1 MAKKKTSTPVSPASP
16 SEKEVVNSPLLGVH
30 VSTSGGLH
38 TAFERAEQLKINTFQ
53 LFVKNNKQW
62 FAADLE
68 EEEIELYKE
77 AHAKWK
83 GGPLV
88 AHGCYLLNIGS
99 ANPELQEKSRK
110 SFKAELLRANT
121 LGVDHFVFHPGAHT
135 GHGEEVA
142 IANIIQALDAIHE
155 ETPECKTLSVLEIT
169 AGQGSSVGC
178 KFEHLERVLNA
189 VKHKDRVAVCLDTC
203 HMFAAGYDI
212 RSEEAWHKSFEEFEK
227 RIGFGKLVCIHTNDS
242 KKGLNSRVD
251 RHEHIGSGEI
261 GKEGFRLLMTDPRFQ
276 NIPKILE
283 TPKDK
288 NMTEDFAN
296 LAILREMHKPSTEMH

>member
-99 ANPELQEKSRK
+99 ANPELQEK
-110 SFKAELLRANT
+110 LR
-121 LGVDHFVFHPGAHT
+121 
-135 GHGEEVA
+135 
-142 IANIIQALDAIHE
+142 I
-155 ETPECKTLSVLEIT
+155 S
-169 AGQGSSVGC
+169 
-178 KFEHLERVLNA
+178 
-189 VKHKDRVAVCLDTC
+189 
-203 HMFAAGYDI
+203 
-212 RSEEAWHKSFEEFEK
+212 
-227 RIGFGKLVCIHTNDS
+227 
-242 KKGLNSRVD
+242 
-251 RHEHIGSGEI
+251 
-261 GKEGFRLLMTDPRFQ
+261 
-276 NIPKILE
+276 
-283 TPKDK
+283 
-288 NMTEDFAN
+288 
-296 LAILREMHKPSTEMH
+296 ILRSIPIKKVLPSTPFLFYAKMAFL